1 MKVLYITN
9 GINGSG
15 GLERVLAIKASY
27 LAENYDYEIFILVL
41 NNSHLNPFY
50 KFSSKINF
58 LSIPVNGNPI
68 SYFLSYKNGIQ
79 KIVDDIKPNVIS
91 VCDNGLK
98 AFLIPSIIRTNAK
111 IIYERHNS
119 KLTEINKSHGAIRKL
134 LTSIKWNLMDQL
146 GNNFSKFI
154 VLTDGNKKEWEK
166 IKKLDVIPNPLSF
179 FPEQSSSLDNKVV
192 ICVGKISYQKGQDL
206 LVEAWKEV
214 NKNFPDWKLELYG
227 NENISIF
234 DFEELKQKNIY
245 HYPAVENIEQ
255 KYLDSSIY
263 VMSSRFEGFG
273 MVLIEAMACGLPCIS
288 FNCNYGPSDII
299 TENVDGFLVE
309 KENTKELAKKISFL
323 IANEDQRKKMGSIAK
338 INVKRF
344 DQEETAERW
353 DNLFKE
359 ITR

>member
-1 MKVLYITN
+1 
-9 GINGSG
+9 
-15 GLERVLAIKASY
+15 
-27 LAENYDYEIFILVL
+27 
-41 NNSHLNPFY
+41 
-50 KFSSKINF
+50 
-58 LSIPVNGNPI
+58 
-68 SYFLSYKNGIQ
+68 
-79 KIVDDIKPNVIS
+79 
-91 VCDNGLK
+91 
-98 AFLIPSIIRTNAK
+98 
-111 IIYERHNS
+111 
-119 KLTEINKSHGAIRKL
+119 
-134 LTSIKWNLMDQL
+134 MDKL

-206 LVEAWKEV
+206 LIEAWKEV